1 MNKYKKITSLVLT
14 LLMIITILPFN
25 VFARNNSGESG
36 ETVSAG
42 VAGKQLTVTVSPETI
57 TSGQATDV
65 TVTLPDGKVAGDNGA
80 TVTLTA
86 DSGVNLT
93 PNTIKIPKGNS
104 STNGKVTVTKAGG
117 GSVTLTA
124 TVPESEVVDKTQ
136 QSELV
141 IESVTVSPSSIEKG
155 KTTNV
160 EVTVTLNGNAT
171 DAKTVNLT
179 TTNGTIE
186 GTTTGTINSGTNA
199 VSISGVKLTPNS
211 SSNMTL
217 AATIDTK
224 ITNFATVTV
233 TEPSKTTYTL
243 KFDDRDDIEY
253 VKIGDNSR
261 DYSIDR
267 SYDVKEGKTVEVKAY
282 EHDNNNSDKNT
293 FSRWEGVSS
302 DDYLNNYDKYDRTT
316 KFKMNDDITLKAKY
330 SDDSS
335 SSLKRVYPTDKEKD
349 GNYRVKGKLSDYTN
363 TKVYV
368 YYDGKEI
375 GSGWTDSNG
384 YFNISTSKNIDGK
397 MSDLKFYV
405 NENAISGDYT
415 RVYPKNV
422 ELYNKRNGEYR
433 DVKGK
438 LADYTDTKIYVYH
451 DDKEIGSGWTDSNG
465 KFDFRLSKYLDDK
478 YDESDLKFYVKNKD
492 SKPKNTVLITN
503 GLPGAK
509 FVSGVDAG
517 KQADL
522 KVKDSKGNL
531 LGTGTANDSGSFTV
545 ALNRAL
551 IGGETITVYAKVT
564 GQAETMGSYIVPNEG
579 GNVVATQKGYI
590 KGFPDGQFK
599 PDNNMT
605 RAEAIAMIARLKN
618 KSDNFT
624 TSEVT
629 KFIDSNYKWYSKAL
643 NYAVQQNLVVG
654 SGDSRFRPDDKIT
667 RAEFTKML
675 VNEVNG
681 IATDAPFADIQ
692 GHWAKASISKLYN
705 AKIISGFPDGQF
717 KPNAYLTRA
726 EAVKMLNG
734 VYNVKAS
741 DYTKKFSDVYAGQW
755 FYEDVMKAAN
765 TTNF

>member
-25 VFARNNSGESG
+25 VFARNNSGGPG
-36 ETVSAG
+36 EIASDSD
-42 VAGKQLTVTVSPETI
+42 AGKQLKVTVNPTSI
-57 TSGQATDV
+57 TSGQATNV
-65 TVTLPDGKVAGDNGA
+65 TVTLPDGKAAEA

-86 DSGVNLT
+86 DNGVTL
-93 PNTIKIPKGNS
+93 NTSTITIPA
-104 STNGKVTVTKAGG
+104 STNSVSQSVTVTIDGTESKT
-117 GSVTLTA
+117 VTLKATASTYTEGTA
-124 TVPESEVVDKTQ
+124 TITVNPVTQGPSPVENYTISPSNPSVQKGKTQ
-136 QSELV
+136 QFILKNNENEV
-141 IESVTVSPSSIEKG
+141 KDGITWSVSGDKSSITGGGLLSVASDETASKL
-155 KTTNV
+155 
-160 EVTVTLNGNAT
+160 TVTANVGNKKVAT
-171 DAKTVNLT
+171 
-179 TTNGTIE
+179 
-186 GTTTGTINSGTNA
+186 
-199 VSISGVKLTPNS
+199 
-211 SSNMTL
+211 
-217 AATIDTK
+217 
-224 ITNFATVTV
+224 TVTV

-267 SYDVKEGKTVEVKAY
+267 SYDVEKGKTVEVKAY